1 MLCCPQIVSSVTP
14 TQSVVVQGCNNI
26 RQSVSVEKFLLRYI
40 EMQGWD
46 QSKASEVSSG

>member
-1 MLCCPQIVSSVTP
+1 MLCCPQRVSSVTP
-14 TQSVVVQGCNNI
+14 THSVVVQGCNNI